1 MANFRKS
8 FNFRNGVQVDDDNFV
23 VSSNGAVGIG
33 TSIPLGYLL
42 DVRGDASV
50 TGLVTSAQIYSGVGT
65 VTNLTSTNFSVGV
78 ITATQ
83 LKLGSS
89 EIVSNLIGYART
101 TFITDN
107 GGIGLHTTSKI
118 GINTTTSPGA
128 SDDELVVGG
137 DATINGTLTATT
149 FSGSGA
155 SLTSIPNSAT
165 TATNTNTNSTIVAR
179 DASGNFSAG
188 TISAALSGNATT
200 ASNLTGSPSITVTSV
215 GTTDVNASGIVTAT
229 TELNVGTGG
238 TALTSLNSGRLG
250 IGTANPTSEI
260 QVRKSSGSLLEV
272 ISDSGQ
278 ARISIG
284 QSVGVGKSTGVIRF
298 GNSANDLDIIN
309 NDNDGDIN
317 FLLNGNGSAGNGK
330 FSWKD
335 GNGFTE
341 VMSVSSNGNFSVL
354 GITTLASNG
363 GITTTG
369 GHLYVNN
376 NLSVGGTI
384 TATDITLPSIV
395 SDTNLNNS
403 SGITTVAEIH
413 VLGSDSK
420 IGLGTNT
427 PIASID
433 GIGKTAYLGKVAIG
447 YTEAT
452 SELNTYDLAVNGDI
466 KTTSILAESFNFSV
480 ASGVM
485 TAPGGFI
492 SAASTSPVQILLE
505 GSTLI
510 FNVVGIGSTSFTLS

>member
-42 DVRGDASV
+42 DVRGDASIS
-50 TGLVTSAQIYSGVGT
+50 GLVTSSQIYSGVGT

-200 ASNLTGSPSITVTSV
+200 ASNLTGSPSITVTNVSASSV
-215 GTTDVNASGIVTAT
+215 DSSTVTAT

-395 SDTNLNNS
+395 SAPTLFRPWDFIWSAL
-403 SGITTVAEIH
+403 I
-413 VLGSDSK
+413 
-420 IGLGTNT
+420 
-427 PIASID
+427 ID
-433 GIGKTAYLGKVAIG
+433 KLLGKLSTGKDDFSPDDKVGASPL
-447 YTEAT
+447 E
-452 SELNTYDLAVNGDI
+452 
-466 KTTSILAESFNFSV
+466 SITFSGLSSVV
-480 ASGVM
+480 AS
-485 TAPGGFI
+485 P
-492 SAASTSPVQILLE
+492 SPFWAIRLKLAKAIAKNATPCLRVIFFMCSLYLHEVLRLSLILNKTE
-505 GSTLI
+505 NETQSQ
-510 FNVVGIGSTSFTLS
+510 